1 MNLNNTSTSFP
12 ILSNSTNSLNLFN
25 NFNGHQFPFDYL
37 ILQIILFLFTLI
49 SIFMNSIIVGTTI
62 YSNQLKEH
70 CHMLIATESGCNALL
85 QFNRWIPFFL
95 ALTDIN
101 FISLY
106 KCFWLQILPLFVS
119 LIGTGLI
126 LVIGI
131 ERLICIAFPLWFQK
145 KSSQIIIHL
154 LNAINIGTAIYACLM
169 VFISSSDQNYRQNQV
184 ICQISDIFSDPFTN
198 ALIFIRGEIIH
209 VLIIIIYLIV
219 MLLISIKFKDLSEV
233 SKEFNKSLLGI
244 VLVEIFCW
252 CPIVFFPYTIS
263 LLNLDQYGL
272 LYLSTIYYLIL
283 AVASSANLPLLYNL
297 SKLYREEIQKFL
309 KSIKYLIWK
318 QPSNT
323 VMDVT
328 LVRSNVK
335 LNNTN
340 S

>member
-131 ERLICIAFPLWFQK
+131 ERLICIAFPLW
-145 KSSQIIIHL
+145 
-154 LNAINIGTAIYACLM
+154 
-169 VFISSSDQNYRQNQV
+169 
-184 ICQISDIFSDPFTN
+184 
-198 ALIFIRGEIIH
+198 
-209 VLIIIIYLIV
+209 
-219 MLLISIKFKDLSEV
+219 
-233 SKEFNKSLLGI
+233 
-244 VLVEIFCW
+244 
-252 CPIVFFPYTIS
+252 
-263 LLNLDQYGL
+263 
-272 LYLSTIYYLIL
+272 L
-283 AVASSANLPLLYNL
+283 A
-297 SKLYREEIQKFL
+297 
-309 KSIKYLIWK
+309 
-318 QPSNT
+318 
-323 VMDVT
+323 
-328 LVRSNVK
+328 
-335 LNNTN
+335 
-340 S
+340 